1 MSGHSVPN
9 QAGSGLLMQQP
20 SPEHLVSV
28 LVDQLEALA
37 CASPDNTIPATL
49 QAIVDHTLERIRR
62 PYLPMFAATAEQQ
75 ADLSEQAVPKPD
87 HSDPQEDLALD
98 EAWQCLAELLC
109 DEDEYAAS
117 VGQSWLYR
125 LLTEAAEHQV
135 AQTDQ
140 QSTSPEEDPEHVT
153 AHYDEQQLVLGL
165 LPHPLGGPPKPDAP
179 AHLTQQPELAGLL
192 RLVLSYSGGGVDVG
206 HRFMM
211 VVRRLVLHLKLKCSG
226 LSSG

>member
-1 MSGHSVPN
+1 
-9 QAGSGLLMQQP
+9 MQQP

-49 QAIVDHTLERIRR
+49 QAIVDHTLQCIRR

-75 ADLSEQAVPKPD
+75 ADLSEQAVPRPD
-87 HSDPQEDLALD
+87 HSEHTDPQEDLALD

-109 DEDEYAAS
+109 DEDEYAAL

-125 LLTEAAEHQV
+125 LLTEAAEQRV
-135 AQTDQ
+135 AQAHQ
-140 QSTSPEEDPEHVT
+140 QPTNPEEDLEHVT
-153 AHYDEQQLVLGL
+153 AQHDEQQLVLGL

-179 AHLTQQPELAGLL
+179 AHFTHQPELAGLL

-206 HRFMM
+206 HRFML